1 MQSLKLTAARSLCVQ
16 PKSVETRADHLAV
29 LERGHAPEEKGRDL
43 LAQRSAWPPSLHLHL
58 MHPGAGGDDAA
69 TVATQLAAAKL
80 VDRPHLEEQ
89 LWPTVEALER
99 VVQVERMRPHRRL
112 VFVRVVTVRLAAGVA
127 LQQAK
132 IWASVDGP
140 LAEEAVP
147 LEAVPAEQLPDHV
160 KLRHSAVVLS

>member
-1 MQSLKLTAARSLCVQ
+1 MARYMGFRA
-16 PKSVETRADHLAV
+16 SVLWRADA
-29 LERGHAPEEKGRDL
+29 
-43 LAQRSAWPPSLHLHL
+43 HL

-112 VFVRVVTVRLAAGVA
+112 V
-127 LQQAK
+127 
-132 IWASVDGP
+132 
-140 LAEEAVP
+140 
-147 LEAVPAEQLPDHV
+147 
-160 KLRHSAVVLS
+160 